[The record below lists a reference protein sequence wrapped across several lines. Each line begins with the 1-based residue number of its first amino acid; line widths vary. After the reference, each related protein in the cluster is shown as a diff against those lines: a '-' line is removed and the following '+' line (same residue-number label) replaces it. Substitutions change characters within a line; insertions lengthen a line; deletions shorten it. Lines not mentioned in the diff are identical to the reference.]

1 MILRKYNYYPI
12 TLLLLEKSAKLL
24 FNTVF
29 SYFNKESSNTFGYL
43 SQGYFLMLELHYNK
57 IVSNMA
63 ATQITNFKCPGCL
76 NGHLTQVDRMVRC
89 TCGWWIYAEENEDD
103 EISIQSVEFIPVVAS

>member
-1 MILRKYNYYPI
+1 MLKLQYN
-12 TLLLLEKSAKLL
+12 E
-24 FNTVF
+24 
-29 SYFNKESSNTFGYL
+29 
-43 SQGYFLMLELHYNK
+43 

-89 TCGWWIYAEENEDD
+89 TCGWWIHVEED